1 MLAWTEEVFAMSFR
15 PALTPSGR
23 SGRPRR
29 RRRARRRSS
38 RFVSNLLGVLLNS
51 ALALFGIALFLGLFG
66 RGCST
71 PTG

>member
-1 MLAWTEEVFAMSFR
+1 MSFR
-15 PALTPSGR
+15 PALAPSGR

>member
-1 MLAWTEEVFAMSFR
+1 MSFR
-15 PALTPSGR
+15 PALAPSD
-23 SGRPRR
+23 RPGTRR
-29 RRRARRRSS
+29 RRHRRSRRLS
-38 RFVSNLLGVLLNS
+38 RFVSALLGVLFNS

>member
-1 MLAWTEEVFAMSFR
+1 MSFR
-15 PALTPSGR
+15 PALAPSGR

-29 RRRARRRSS
+29 RRRARRRAS
-38 RFVSNLLGVLLNS
+38 RVVSNLPGVLLNS

>member
-15 PALTPSGR
+15 PALAPSGR

>member
-1 MLAWTEEVFAMSFR
+1 MSFR
-15 PALTPSGR
+15 PALAPSGR
-23 SGRPRR
+23 PGRPRR
-29 RRRARRRSS
+29 RHRSRRRS
-38 RFVSNLLGVLLNS
+38 RGFLYTLLGLLFNS

>member
-15 PALTPSGR
+15 PALAPSGR
-23 SGRPRR
+23 FGRPRR